1 MKPTFKI
8 IAAAAILMFAIPAF
22 AGGVTVAEKGDS
34 KLKLGGRIYSDVTA
48 FKSTDNTGAVTKKTT
63 SGRIERAYFTGK
75 YYFNEEW
82 MMRITTDVTL
92 TDATNAAGNVVSKNN
107 NIFLKYAYLEGKLAG
122 DAAVLRVGQSHT
134 PWIDHEEEL
143 WEHRYF
149 SKVLIDTNGYSAS
162 SDLGIGLKGKLADGM
177 ANYWVTYT
185 SGAGYSHPGRVG
197 STMDIDARFGV
208 DPVEGLTL
216 DVQYRNGY
224 KGTKTS
230 PAGGNG
236 VETKHTLY
244 QVMAT
249 YGVGEDFR
257 VGANY
262 ANNKQAPTAG
272 VSVTE
277 KAYSVWGWYNFDE
290 HFGAFGRYENT
301 KDDNTAVAKKNRFAA
316 GLEYSPVKHV
326 TLALAYDETKHTL
339 GGINNGKDTRYGLWT
354 RVKF

>member
-1 MKPTFKI
+1 MKSILKI
-8 IAAAAILMFAIPAF
+8 AIATVAIAIATPAF

-34 KLKLGGRIYSDVTA
+34 KLKLGGKLFSDVTA
-48 FKSTDNTGAVTKKTT
+48 FKATDSTGAVTKKTT
-63 SGRIERAYFTGK
+63 SARIERAYFTGK
-75 YYFNEEW
+75 YYFNKDW
-82 MMRITTDVTL
+82 MMRVTTDVTL
-92 TDATNAAGNVVSKNN
+92 DASLSKKNN

-122 DAAVLRVGQSHT
+122 DAVVLRVGQSHT
-134 PWIDHEEEL
+134 PWIDYEEEL

-149 SKVLIDTNGYSAS
+149 SKVLIDTNGYDAS

-197 STMDIDARFGV
+197 STMDIDARFGI
-208 DPVEGLTL
+208 DPIKGLTL

-224 KGTKTS
+224 KGTKQQ
-230 PAGGNG
+230 PVNPLLP
-236 VETKHTLY
+236 ETKHTLY

-262 ANNKQAPTAG
+262 ANNKQAPTAA

-277 KAYSVWGWYNFDE
+277 KAYSVWGWYNFN
-290 HFGAFGRYENT
+290 HKFGAFGRYENT
-301 KDDNTAVAKKNRFAA
+301 KNDKAAVNKEQRFAL
-316 GLEYSPVKHV
+316 GLEYSPVKNV
-326 TLALAYDETKHTL
+326 TLALAYDETKKTL
-339 GGINNGKDTRYGLWT
+339 GGANNGKDTRYGLWT
-354 RVKF
+354 RTKF